1 MDDLSNQIGNLLSD
15 PSVLDTL
22 RSLIGSSDS
31 SPAAAPVQ
39 EREASPPFGML
50 NMPNPEML
58 GMVMKLA
65 PLLRSVNRED
75 DSTRLLLALK
85 PFMHEERSRRI
96 DGAIRLLGILKI
108 LPVLKNSGIGLFPSG
123 G

>member
-65 PLLRSVNRED
+65 PLMSAINEEN
-75 DSTRLLLALK
+75 DSTRLLHALR
-85 PFMHEERSRRI
+85 PFLSEKRRKRL
-96 DGAIRLLGILKI
+96 DSTIRLLSIMKLVPMI
-108 LPVLKNSGIGLFPSG
+108 RELGLF
-123 G
+123 